1 MASVYTNDLRL
12 EEIGTGEQTGTWG
25 NTTNTNLELIAEAFS
40 YSSTG
45 EAIANAS
52 THTITV
58 ADGASDEARSLYL
71 KCTGG
76 GQACT
81 VTLAPS
87 SLSKVWI
94 IENQTSYTLT
104 FSQGSGANVAVLAG
118 QVKMIATDGGE
129 GSAAVYDLFQDLAVP
144 DLFVDDDLKLQSDGA
159 VLSFGADGDVS
170 LTHVADTA
178 LLLNSSR
185 QLQFG
190 DSASFIQQSSDGV
203 LRIDGEATIDLN
215 ASTAVTVSNDLKLD
229 SDSAV
234 LGFGSDNDVTL
245 THVADTA
252 LLLNAGMAIQF
263 RDSAISIRS
272 SADATLDLVADGDMN
287 LTAGVDI
294 NIPANVGLT
303 FGDDGEKIEGDGTD
317 LTITGNNI
325 NLTATADVNIPS
337 GVGLTF
343 ATAEKIES
351 DGTDL
356 SITVGSGGDINI
368 PANIGLTFG
377 DDGEKIE
384 GDGTDLTI
392 SGNNIN
398 LTATADI
405 IVPANVGITFGT
417 GEKIEGDSTDLTVT
431 SGAKINLTATS
442 DVVIPSGVGLILD
455 GSGDEKIE
463 SDGTDINISV
473 GSSGDINIP
482 ANIGLTFG
490 DDGEKIEGDGTD
502 LTISGNIINLSPT
515 STVTVSGVVD
525 ITDTTDSSDATGDTG
540 ALRTEG
546 GASIAK
552 KLYVGTDLDVD
563 GTTNLDNTDIDG
575 TLVVDG
581 SNISLDSTTTL
592 NIDNSNTSN
601 GITIGTATSGV
612 PISIGHSTSETTIN
626 DNLTVTGDLTV
637 SGTTTTVNSTT
648 VNLNDH
654 NIVLDSGNSTSAVIN
669 GAGIT
674 IEGGSGDDAT
684 FSYNTTGPKFELK
697 LGSSHEDLQV
707 DGLISGSLII
717 ADGGNIGSTSD
728 TDAIAI
734 GSDGDVTL
742 TQDLELQHDG
752 ATLSFGAND
761 DVVLTHVH
769 DTGLLLNS
777 TMAIQFNDASQFINA
792 PSATVLDINATD
804 EIELNATLVDVN
816 ANLDVSG
823 TYTGGGLMTT
833 GGNIVIPDAG
843 NIGSASD
850 TDAIAIASDGQVS
863 LTQDLTVKTTDGAIL
878 KLQTS
883 HTTVADGD
891 VLGAIEFSAPD
902 DSAGTDAI
910 TVAASIVAEANDT
923 FAADA
928 NEADLVFKLGNS
940 GVATEMMRLTE
951 SLESANRTE
960 LILTHDQA
968 GNLYGP
974 VLTFNR
980 VSSSPAND
988 DKGGQLLWK
997 FENDAN
1003 ETLEWSYIRYVF
1015 TNVSDG
1021 SEAGKW
1027 EFVSRVNGSNADAL
1041 ILTGNSATFG
1051 GNLVIADAG
1060 NIGSASDTDAIAIAS
1075 NGVVTLSQGLTS
1087 TAASN
1092 TLGTTSFNDANITN
1106 VGDIA
1111 LDSITSDGGN
1121 AAAITFS
1128 QGVVPNTVTEAAS
1141 GNYTPDMSRY
1151 TNFILT
1157 VDNSNNCTLQDPTDE
1172 VAGQSGIFVF
1182 IQDGTGGGTLSHAD
1196 DRYFVSGGTS
1206 ITLSTAANA
1215 IDIVPY
1221 FVQADGKIHLGVAQ
1235 KAFAEA

>member
-317 LTITGNNI
+317 LT
-325 NLTATADVNIPS
+325 L
-337 GVGLTF
+337 
-343 ATAEKIES
+343 
-351 DGTDL
+351 
-356 SITVGSGGDINI
+356 
-368 PANIGLTFG
+368 
-377 DDGEKIE
+377 
-384 GDGTDLTI
+384 

-1015 TNVSDG
+1015 TDVSYG
-1021 SEAGKW
+1021 SEDGKW

-1092 TLGTTSFNDANITN
+1092 TLGATSFNDANITN

-1196 DRYFVSGGTS
+1196 DRYFVAGGTS

>member
-405 IVPANVGITFGT
+405 VVPANVGITFGT

-482 ANIGLTFG
+482 ANVGLTFG

-707 DGLISGSLII
+707 DQLIAASLDISGNIDI
-717 ADGGNIGSTSD
+717 DGTSNL
-728 TDAIAI
+728 DAVDI
-734 GSDGDVTL
+734 DGAV
-742 TQDLELQHDG
+742 QIDG
-752 ATLSFGAND
+752 ATTFGVDDTGVDVKFFGATSGAYLLWD
-761 DVVLTHVH
+761 ESADKLLTAGGTVI
-769 DTGLLLNS
+769 DIVKDKLLIGGTAVTTTAAELN
-777 TMAIQFNDASQFINA
+777 
-792 PSATVLDINATD
+792 VLDAVTAGTVTASLGVVVDSNKDIGTFRNITLSG
-804 EIELNATLVDVN
+804 ELDAGS
-816 ANLDVSG
+816 LDVSG
-823 TYTGGGLMTT
+823 DIDVDGTSNLDAVDIDGAVQIDATVTIGANDQGYDVIFYGDTASANMTWDTSADDLIFNGAAGLVVPDGQLTLGSTAITTTAAEINLIDGGTARGTTAVASGDGILINDGGTMRMTNVDTVSTYFASHSVG
-833 GGNIVIPDAG
+833 GGNIVTTGALNSGSITSGFGSID
-843 NIGSASD
+843 IGSSALS
-850 TDAIAIASDGQVS
+850 
-863 LTQDLTVKTTDGAIL
+863 TTGSV
-878 KLQTS
+878 T
-883 HTTVADGD
+883 
-891 VLGAIEFSAPD
+891 LGA
-902 DSAGTDAI
+902 
-910 TVAASIVAEANDT
+910 
-923 FAADA
+923 
-928 NEADLVFKLGNS
+928 
-940 GVATEMMRLTE
+940 
-951 SLESANRTE
+951 
-960 LILTHDQA
+960 
-968 GNLYGP
+968 
-974 VLTFNR
+974 
-980 VSSSPAND
+980 
-988 DKGGQLLWK
+988 
-997 FENDAN
+997 
-1003 ETLEWSYIRYVF
+1003 
-1015 TNVSDG
+1015 
-1021 SEAGKW
+1021 
-1027 EFVSRVNGSNADAL
+1027 
-1041 ILTGNSATFG
+1041 
-1051 GNLVIADAG
+1051 
-1060 NIGSASDTDAIAIAS
+1060 
-1075 NGVVTLSQGLTS
+1075 
-1087 TAASN
+1087 
-1092 TLGTTSFNDANITN
+1092 TSFGDNNITN

-1196 DRYFVSGGTS
+1196 DRYFVAGGSS

>member
-294 NIPANVGLT
+294 NIPANL
-303 FGDDGEKIEGDGTD
+303 
-317 LTITGNNI
+317 
-325 NLTATADVNIPS
+325 
-337 GVGLTF
+337 
-343 ATAEKIES
+343 
-351 DGTDL
+351 
-356 SITVGSGGDINI
+356 
-368 PANIGLTFG
+368 GLTFG

-823 TYTGGGLMTT
+823 TYTGGGLMPT

-850 TDAIAIASDGQVS
+850 TDAIAIASYGQVS

-1092 TLGTTSFNDANITN
+1092 TLGATSFNDANITN

-1196 DRYFVSGGTS
+1196 DRYFVAGGTS